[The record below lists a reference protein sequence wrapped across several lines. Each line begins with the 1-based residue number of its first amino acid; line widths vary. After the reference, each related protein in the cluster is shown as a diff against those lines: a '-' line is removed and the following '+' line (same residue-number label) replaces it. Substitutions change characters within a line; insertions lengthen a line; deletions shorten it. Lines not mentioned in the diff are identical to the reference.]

1 MIIQNA
7 KKRLQFLLCLWVD
20 EPEFFFALEKI
31 IQRLAVVLGI
41 SKVIPGCAD
50 PIHDHLCHIFTR
62 HLRPHDHM
70 LPIKRIV
77 DPVLKM
83 MLVPALVME
92 PGSGHSDIFPL
103 CIIRASRSLII
114 FTSHQKF
121 CRCILGKVVKQSLL
135 I

>member
-31 IQRLAVVLGI
+31 IQRLAVVIGI

-50 PIHDHLCHIFTR
+50 PVHDHLCHIFTR

-92 PGSGHSDIFPL
+92 ERRKELEKELEEAVRKARVGGLTAKEIRESFE
-103 CIIRASRSLII
+103 IIMEDEI
-114 FTSHQKF
+114 
-121 CRCILGKVVKQSLL
+121 C
-135 I
+135 